1 MITKEQK
8 ENKEIN
14 VGIKAI
20 DKINKNISE
29 GKRFFS
35 FEFYPP
41 KTEPGVAK
49 LKKSLSSM
57 IKWNPQWMD
66 VTWGAGGTTSDL
78 TPEICNYIQNDIKGN
93 CMMHLTCTNM
103 PSEKVDIAL
112 KQAKVQFIPSF
123 LLHFS
128 AIFLS

>member
-1 MITKEQK
+1 MTTTITEQK
-8 ENKEIN
+8 DNKDIN
-14 VGIKAI
+14 YGTKSI
-20 DKINKNISE
+20 DKINGLVEE

-41 KTEPGVAK
+41 KTQTGLDK
-49 LKKSLSSM
+49 LKKSLANM
-57 IKWNPQWMD
+57 KKWNPQWMD

-112 KQAKVQFIPSF
+112 KQAKV
-123 LLHFS
+123 
-128 AIFLS
+128 